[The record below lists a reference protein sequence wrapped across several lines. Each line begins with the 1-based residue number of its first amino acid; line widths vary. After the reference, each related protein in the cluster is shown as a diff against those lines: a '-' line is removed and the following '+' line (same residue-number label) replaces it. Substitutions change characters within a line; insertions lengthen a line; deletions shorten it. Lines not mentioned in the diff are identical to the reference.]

1 MEPTLGFIKELALQA
16 GQILRNYVDKD
27 LEIKH
32 KSRTDLVTI
41 ADHASEK
48 FLIDSIKKAF
58 PKHTINAEESGE
70 WEGAADHQW
79 FIDPL
84 DGTLNYAHG
93 VPIYSV
99 SIGYAY
105 QGEMTLGVIYDPSLD
120 EIFCAERGKGVTLNG
135 TPIHVA
141 DHQDL
146 IDCMLFTGFPH
157 DQWGTPDDNI
167 DNFIRFC
174 QVSQTVRRLGSA
186 ALAIAYIAAGRL
198 DGIWEIEIHQW
209 DIAAG
214 ALMVEEA
221 GGIVTDING
230 GSDYLSKP
238 VSFLAANPIIHSAM
252 LDVLKEVRKKREIR
266 SLKC

>member
-1 MEPTLGFIKELALQA
+1 MEPTLAFIKELALHA
-16 GQILRNYVDKD
+16 GKILRNYVDKD
-27 LEIKH
+27 LDIKH

-48 FLIDSIKKAF
+48 FLIDSIKNAF
-58 PKHTINAEESGE
+58 PLHAINAEESGE
-70 WEGAADHQW
+70 LVGEKNHQW

-84 DGTLNYAHG
+84 DGTLNFAHG

-105 QGEMTLGVIYDPSLD
+105 QGKMTLGVIYDPSLD
-120 EIFCAERGKGVTLNG
+120 EIFCAERGQGVTMNG
-135 TPIHVA
+135 ESIHVA

-146 IDCMLFTGFPH
+146 IDCMLYTSFPH
-157 DQWGTPDDNI
+157 DQWGSLQDNT
-167 DNFIRFC
+167 DNFFRFC

-198 DGIWEIEIHQW
+198 DGIWQTEIYQW
-209 DIAAG
+209 DVAAG
-214 ALMVEEA
+214 ALMIEEA
-221 GGIVTDING
+221 GGIVTDIYG
-230 GSDYLSKP
+230 RSDYLRKP

-252 LDVLKEVRKKREIR
+252 LDVLEEVRSNRKSK
-266 SLKC
+266 